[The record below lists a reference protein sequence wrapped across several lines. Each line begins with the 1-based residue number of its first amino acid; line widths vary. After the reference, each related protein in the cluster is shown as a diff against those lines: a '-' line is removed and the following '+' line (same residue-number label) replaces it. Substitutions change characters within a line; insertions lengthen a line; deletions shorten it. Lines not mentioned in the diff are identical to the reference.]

1 MTELKTARELAEV
14 YVKRFH
20 DMRDCS
26 AEYQIKEMLIL
37 IEAMREA
44 CVEQIVSI
52 PLGRAWQ
59 ETHLDGST
67 HEMCA
72 IERDKIDAA
81 ILAIKEGTSTIIT
94 DGHAYKA
101 LLARAPQPT
110 ASAEVKELQALREAL
125 TPSER
130 TKAAYIGEFKFRV
143 HAYNEDGEEKW
154 WDENV
159 PWTTIKEIMAAI
171 KAEAL
176 SRKPEQG
183 GEG

>member
-52 PLGRAWQ
+52 PLGP
-59 ETHLDGST
+59 
-67 HEMCA
+67 
-72 IERDKIDAA
+72 K
-81 ILAIKEGTSTIIT
+81 
-94 DGHAYKA
+94 
-101 LLARAPQPT
+101 PT
-110 ASAEVKELQALREAL
+110 ASAEIEALRAAL
-125 TPSER
+125 QESADQLDAMNQSPSHAASWIYPRSTATQER
-130 TKAAYIGEFKFRV
+130 VSKYRAL
-143 HAYNEDGEEKW
+143 
-154 WDENV
+154 
-159 PWTTIKEIMAAI
+159 
-171 KAEAL
+171 L

-183 GEG
+183 RRDDGRAE